1 MLHSLSSLFLLA
13 TVTINVEGF
22 FNFGP
27 PIAGTTPQVGNG
39 GSPSMGIPFMGPAG
53 SPPSQAPMMTLQ
65 QARAGPTVEDICSA
79 HAMNPM
85 VGTGHLS
92 DVVGTE
98 ITKRAQLLRLDPTL
112 AGTGKWECAAQFYAS
127 KYPATEL
134 ANKFGDLIDS
144 TGCSQFTC
152 HPHWGPK
159 PMPRGGMM
167 SALLMSS
174 MMGNQPSFGAPPSMF
189 GQPAANPPMFGQPM
203 VAQPAASSPIATQP
217 AASSPIAAQPAVNP
231 PVVAQPP
238 PPAQSVSPPV
248 QSVPHPPQQANGPA
262 PSANTNIND
271 ILGNPAFQQQL
282 MALFS
287 QFLANN
293 PTHTNNRQATNQRL
307 WGF

>member
-13 TVTINVEGF
+13 TVTIKVEGF
-22 FNFGP
+22 FNFGQ

-39 GSPSMGIPFMGPAG
+39 GSPSIGFPFMGPAG
-53 SPPSQAPMMTLQ
+53 PPPSQAPMMTLQ
-65 QARAGPTVEDICSA
+65 QARAGPTVEDICTA

-112 AGTGKWECAAQFYAS
+112 AGTGKWKCAAQFYAS

-144 TGCSQFTC
+144 TGCNRFTC
-152 HPHWGPK
+152 HPMWGPK
-159 PMPRGGMM
+159 PIPRGGMM

-174 MMGNQPSFGAPPSMF
+174 LMGNQPAQPPMF
-189 GQPAANPPMFGQPM
+189 VQPAANPPMFGQPVANLPM
-203 VAQPAASSPIATQP
+203 VSQPAANP
-217 AASSPIAAQPAVNP
+217 PIAAQPAVNP
-231 PVVAQPP
+231 PMVAQPP
-238 PPAQSVSPPV
+238 PPAQPVSPPV
-248 QSVPHPPQQANGPA
+248 QSVHHPPQQTNGPA
-262 PSANTNIND
+262 PSTNTNINK
-271 ILGNPAFQQQL
+271 ILENPAFQQQL
-282 MALFS
+282 MTLFS
-287 QFLANN
+287 QFLDNN
-293 PTHTNNRQATNQRL
+293 PTRTNNRQATNQRL